1 MELLLLRHADAID
14 YAESDLARPLSEKG
28 HRQSLQVAQHLLT
41 SEPKPSLILSSSA
54 LRTMET
60 AQAVAE
66 ALKLKVH
73 PCDWAQPGMQPLEAL
88 RELKAYGDFTCVL
101 LVGHQPDISF
111 LAAKLLGNSHSEPL
125 HISKASLLHLHL
137 SSFDSAEFR
146 SFLPCRLT

>member
-1 MELLLLRHADAID
+1 MELFLLRHADALD
-14 YAESDLARPLSEKG
+14 HAESDLARPLSEKG
-28 HRQSLQVAQHLLT
+28 HRQSLQVAQHLAT
-41 SEPKPSLILSSSA
+41 SEPRPTLILSSSA
-54 LRTMET
+54 VRTMET
-60 AQAVAE
+60 ARAVAE
-66 ALKLKVH
+66 ALHLKVH

-88 RELKAYGDFTCVL
+88 RELKAHADSACVL

-111 LAAKLLGNSHSEPL
+111 LAAKLLGNSHAEPL